1 MDKRTKLIHFMLCLS
16 ALTGMSTASAQTL
29 VLHHANGTTTDVEL
43 NTRPIINFQNDKVYI
58 QSYVLQMEYAKD
70 NILSF
75 TYKGGAT
82 DISNPKADSQIS
94 RKNDRLIFHNIKPTD
109 KIAIYNLKGILIPA
123 HIERNGSS
131 AILPLNAIP
140 SGVYVLSVNGRTS
153 KFTKK

>member
-1 MDKRTKLIHFMLCLS
+1 
-16 ALTGMSTASAQTL
+16 
-29 VLHHANGTTTDVEL
+29 
-43 NTRPIINFQNDKVYI
+43 
-58 QSYVLQMEYAKD
+58 
-70 NILSF
+70 
-75 TYKGGAT
+75 
-82 DISNPKADSQIS
+82 
-94 RKNDRLIFHNIKPTD
+94 LIFHNIKPTD